1 MGEWDE
7 KRARG
12 VGSKDVKKMKEQGR
26 AETISVQRREGVRD
40 RETDSVGETERQRDR
55 ACGEREV
62 RERDSR
68 DRDRDRDRVAVLGRH
83 TKSQK
88 QRQKQNRQEVETR
101 GRGRGGDSAGKE
113 NRHAGFQAGVTETGK
128 PAVTGKSSA
137 SKIAFIAA
145 SSAGP

>member
-1 MGEWDE
+1 MHVLELPGLAMHRPPSCANYLLSENN
-7 KRARG
+7 
-12 VGSKDVKKMKEQGR
+12 
-26 AETISVQRREGVRD
+26 
-40 RETDSVGETERQRDR
+40 
-55 ACGEREV
+55 
-62 RERDSR
+62 R